1 MKRTEET
8 LFVLFFFLILLNSC
22 STRPT
27 PVSPA
32 PVSVHY
38 SLNNGT
44 LDYERQEKLN
54 KTVQRIE
61 EEPIY
66 FKVSLD
72 NGLEYIRKG
81 KLSFSDSV
89 RIAEYSAIL
98 KEKTKMKQNCPKDL
112 QKGIIWNISGHYVE
126 LRALQENPIKICPR
140 QHCILEL
147 LPGKYVVVVDYF
159 DGGKN
164 LIKTIKDFII
174 INDIPNEVNAL
185 GGRYD
190 WQVFVS
196 Y

>member
-1 MKRTEET
+1 MKCMKGT
-8 LFVLFFFLILLNSC
+8 LFALFIFLVLNGC

-38 SLNNGT
+38 RLNNGT
-44 LDYERQEKLN
+44 LDYERRGNLSKADSLRLSEA
-54 KTVQRIE
+54 V
-61 EEPIY
+61 Y
-66 FKVSLD
+66 FKTSLD
-72 NGLEYIRKG
+72 NNSLEYIRKG

-89 RIAEYSAIL
+89 RIAEYSEIL
-98 KEKTKMKQNCPKDL
+98 KEKTKMKQDCQKTL

-147 LPGKYVVVVDYF
+147 LPGEYIVIVDYF

>member
-147 LPGKYVVVVDYF
+147 LPGEYIVIVDYF